1 MKKNKDFH
9 DWISEFFCGYLTAKR
24 NYSDKTVKSYKDTFN
39 LLREY
44 FDGELGI
51 KFINMN
57 FDNCNKENIYSF
69 LLYLRDEK
77 SNSASTINL
86 RLSAIKSF
94 FKYCGEEEIELY
106 KYYAKIKTIHNFK
119 GSKKN
124 KVEYLTSQQLKLLFE
139 APDIGLKNGRRD
151 RFLMIL
157 MYETGMRLNEILS
170 LKLENIMSSGEDV
183 EIKIFGKGSKYR
195 TVPLL
200 KPAIK
205 HLNVYLKEFHPLNN
219 QSDYLFYVNHSG
231 RRDKLSPGTV
241 DAFLKKYAHKIN
253 AENHD
258 FPINLHAHMLRHSVA
273 MSMYKNGI
281 PISYVKDFLGHS
293 DISTTSI
300 YAYADNEDIKKALEA
315 VQENI
320 PSSNVKDKK
329 WKGKEKDL
337 LKYCGLE

>member
-1 MKKNKDFH
+1 MKNKGFH
-9 DWISEFFCGYLTAKR
+9 DWISDFFCGYLTVKR
-24 NYSDKTVKSYKDTFN
+24 NYSNKTVKSYKDTFN
-39 LLREY
+39 LLRKY
-44 FDGELGI
+44 FDSELGI

-106 KYYAKIKTIHNFK
+106 KYYTKIKTIHNFK
-119 GSKKN
+119 GTKKN

-139 APDIGLKNGRRD
+139 APDIGLNKGRRD

-157 MYETGMRLNEILS
+157 MYETGMRLNEIVS
-170 LKLENIMSSGEDV
+170 LKLENIVLNGEDV

-205 HLNVYLKEFHPLNN
+205 HLNAYLKEFHPLNN

-253 AENHD
+253 EENDD

-300 YAYADNEDIKKALEA
+300 YATQIMKISKKLLR
-315 VQENI
+315 QF
-320 PSSNVKDKK
+320 KK
-329 WKGKEKDL
+329 IYPHQILKKRSGKEK
-337 LKYCGLE
+337 KKIY

>member
-39 LLREY
+39 LLRKY
-44 FDGELGI
+44 FDSELGI
-51 KFINMN
+51 KFININ

-106 KYYAKIKTIHNFK
+106 KHYTKIKTIHNFK

-139 APDIGLKNGRRD
+139 APDIGLKIGRRD

-170 LKLENIMSSGEDV
+170 LKLENIISSGEDV
-183 EIKIFGKGSKYR
+183 EIKIFGKGAKYR

-219 QSDYLFYVNHSG
+219 QSVIIFFMLIIQAEEINYLLV
-231 RRDKLSPGTV
+231 L
-241 DAFLKKYAHKIN
+241 L
-253 AENHD
+253 
-258 FPINLHAHMLRHSVA
+258 ML
-273 MSMYKNGI
+273 
-281 PISYVKDFLGHS
+281 F
-293 DISTTSI
+293 
-300 YAYADNEDIKKALEA
+300 
-315 VQENI
+315 
-320 PSSNVKDKK
+320 
-329 WKGKEKDL
+329 
-337 LKYCGLE
+337 

>member
-9 DWISEFFCGYLTAKR
+9 DWISKFFCGYLTAKR

-39 LLREY
+39 LLRKY
-44 FDGELGI
+44 FDSELGI
-51 KFINMN
+51 KFININ

-86 RLSAIKSF
+86 RLSTIKSF

-106 KYYAKIKTIHNFK
+106 KHYTKIKTIHNFK

-124 KVEYLTSQQLKLLFE
+124 KVEYLISQQLKLLFE
-139 APDIGLKNGRRD
+139 APDIGLKIGRRD

-170 LKLENIMSSGEDV
+170 LKLENIISSGEDV
-183 EIKIFGKGSKYR
+183 EIKIFGKGAKYR

-253 AENHD
+253 EENDD

-300 YAYADNEDIKKALEA
+300 YAYVDNEDIKKALEA
-315 VQENI
+315 VQKNI
-320 PSSNVKDKK
+320 PSSNVKEKK
-329 WKGKEKDL
+329 WRGKEKDL

>member
-1 MKKNKDFH
+1 M
-9 DWISEFFCGYLTAKR
+9 
-24 NYSDKTVKSYKDTFN
+24 
-39 LLREY
+39 
-44 FDGELGI
+44 
-51 KFINMN
+51 
-57 FDNCNKENIYSF
+57 
-69 LLYLRDEK
+69 
-77 SNSASTINL
+77 

-106 KYYAKIKTIHNFK
+106 KYYTKIKTIHNFK

-124 KVEYLTSQQLKLLFE
+124 KVEYLTNQQLKLLFE
-139 APDIGLKNGRRD
+139 APDIGLKKGRRD

-170 LKLENIMSSGEDV
+170 LKLENILPNGEDV

-200 KPAIK
+200 KLAIK
-205 HLNVYLKEFHPLNN
+205 HLNAYLKEFHPLNK

-231 RRDKLSPGTV
+231 GKGKLSPGTV
-241 DAFLKKYAHKIN
+241 DAFLKKYARMIN
-253 AENHD
+253 EENDD

-320 PSSNVKDKK
+320 PSSNVKEKK

-337 LKYCGLE
+337 IKFCGLE

>member
-24 NYSDKTVKSYKDTFN
+24 NYSDKTAKSYKDTFN
-39 LLREY
+39 LLRKY
-44 FDGELGI
+44 FDSELGI
-51 KFINMN
+51 KFININ

-106 KYYAKIKTIHNFK
+106 KHYTKIKTIHNFK

-139 APDIGLKNGRRD
+139 APDIGLKIGRRD

-170 LKLENIMSSGEDV
+170 LKLENIIPNGEDI

-195 TVPLL
+195 TVSLL

-205 HLNVYLKEFHPLNN
+205 HLNAYLKEFHPLNN

-231 RRDKLSPGTV
+231 RRDKLSPSTV

-253 AENHD
+253 EESDD

-315 VQENI
+315 VQKNI
-320 PSSNVKDKK
+320 PSSNVKEKK
-329 WKGKEKDL
+329 WRGKEKDL

>member
-39 LLREY
+39 LLRKY
-44 FDGELGI
+44 FDSELGI
-51 KFINMN
+51 KFININ

-106 KYYAKIKTIHNFK
+106 KHYTKIKTIHNFK

-139 APDIGLKNGRRD
+139 APDIGLKIGRRD

-170 LKLENIMSSGEDV
+170 LKLENIISSGEDV
-183 EIKIFGKGSKYR
+183 EIKIFGKGAKYR
-195 TVPLL
+195 TVLLL

-253 AENHD
+253 EENDD

-315 VQENI
+315 VQKNI
-320 PSSNVKDKK
+320 PSSNVKEKK
-329 WKGKEKDL
+329 WRGKEKDL
-337 LKYCGLE
+337 LKYCGFE

>member
-1 MKKNKDFH
+1 
-9 DWISEFFCGYLTAKR
+9 
-24 NYSDKTVKSYKDTFN
+24 
-39 LLREY
+39 
-44 FDGELGI
+44 
-51 KFINMN
+51 MN

-106 KYYAKIKTIHNFK
+106 KHYTKIKTIHNFK

-139 APDIGLKNGRRD
+139 APDIGLKIGRRD

-170 LKLENIMSSGEDV
+170 LKLENIISSAEDV
-183 EIKIFGKGSKYR
+183 EIKIFGKGAKYR

-253 AENHD
+253 EENDD

-315 VQENI
+315 VQKNI
-320 PSSNVKDKK
+320 PSSNVKEKK
-329 WKGKEKDL
+329 WRGKEKDL

>member
-9 DWISEFFCGYLTAKR
+9 DWISDFFCGYLTIKR

-44 FDGELGI
+44 FNSELGI
-51 KFINMN
+51 KFVNMN
-57 FDNCNKENIYSF
+57 FDNCNKENVYSF
-69 LLYLRDEK
+69 LLYLRD
-77 SNSASTINL
+77 
-86 RLSAIKSF
+86 
-94 FKYCGEEEIELY
+94 
-106 KYYAKIKTIHNFK
+106 KTIHNFK

-124 KVEYLTSQQLKLLFE
+124 KVEYLTNQQLKLLFE
-139 APDIGLKNGRRD
+139 APDIGLKKGRRD

-170 LKLENIMSSGEDV
+170 LKLENILPNGEDV

-200 KPAIK
+200 KLAIK
-205 HLNVYLKEFHPLNN
+205 HLNAYLKEFHPLNK

-231 RRDKLSPGTV
+231 GKGKLSPGTV
-241 DAFLKKYAHKIN
+241 DAFLKKYARMIN
-253 AENHD
+253 EENDD

-281 PISYVKDFLGHS
+281 PISYVKDFGHS

-320 PSSNVKDKK
+320 PSSNVKEKK

-337 LKYCGLE
+337 IKFCGLE

>member
-9 DWISEFFCGYLTAKR
+9 DWISDFFCGYLTVKR

-39 LLREY
+39 LLRKY
-44 FDGELGI
+44 FDSELGI
-51 KFINMN
+51 KFININ
-57 FDNCNKENIYSF
+57 FENCNKENIYSF

-106 KYYAKIKTIHNFK
+106 KYYTKIKTIHNFK

-139 APDIGLKNGRRD
+139 APDIGLKKGRRD

-170 LKLENIMSSGEDV
+170 LKLENIIPNGEDI

-205 HLNVYLKEFHPLNN
+205 HLNAYLKEFHPLNN

-253 AENHD
+253 EESDD

-315 VQENI
+315 VQKNI
-320 PSSNVKDKK
+320 PSSNVKEKK
-329 WKGKEKDL
+329 WRGKEKDL

>member
-9 DWISEFFCGYLTAKR
+9 YWISEFFCGYLTAKR

-39 LLREY
+39 LLRKY
-44 FDGELGI
+44 FDSELGI
-51 KFINMN
+51 KFININ

-106 KYYAKIKTIHNFK
+106 KHYTKIKTIHNFK

-139 APDIGLKNGRRD
+139 APDIGLKIGRRD

-170 LKLENIMSSGEDV
+170 LKLENIISSGEDV
-183 EIKIFGKGSKYR
+183 EIKIFGKGAKYR

-253 AENHD
+253 EENDD

-300 YAYADNEDIKKALEA
+300 YAYADNEDIKKALEV
-315 VQENI
+315 VQKNI
-320 PSSNVKDKK
+320 PSSNVKEKK
-329 WKGKEKDL
+329 WRGKEKDL

>member
-9 DWISEFFCGYLTAKR
+9 DWISEFFGGYLTAKR

-157 MYETGMRLNEILS
+157 MYETAMRLNEILS
-170 LKLENIMSSGEDV
+170 LKLENIISSGEDV

-205 HLNVYLKEFHPLNN
+205 HLNVYLKEFHPLNI
-219 QSDYLFYVNHSG
+219 QSDYLFYINHSG

-253 AENHD
+253 EENDD

-273 MSMYKNGI
+273 MSMYKMVFQFLTLKTFLVTL
-281 PISYVKDFLGHS
+281 ISQPHQYMPTQIMK
-293 DISTTSI
+293 ISKKLLKQFKKI
-300 YAYADNEDIKKALEA
+300 YLHQMLKIR
-315 VQENI
+315 
-320 PSSNVKDKK
+320 S
-329 WKGKEKDL
+329 GKEK
-337 LKYCGLE
+337 KKIY

>member
-9 DWISEFFCGYLTAKR
+9 DWISDFFCGYLTIKR

-44 FDGELGI
+44 FNSELGI
-51 KFINMN
+51 KFVNMN
-57 FDNCNKENIYSF
+57 FDNCNKENVYSF
-69 LLYLRDEK
+69 LLYLRDKK

-106 KYYAKIKTIHNFK
+106 KYYTKIKTIHNFK

-124 KVEYLTSQQLKLLFE
+124 KVEYLTNQQLKLLFE
-139 APDIGLKNGRRD
+139 APDIGLKKGRRD

-170 LKLENIMSSGEDV
+170 LKLENILPNGEDV

-200 KPAIK
+200 KLAIK
-205 HLNVYLKEFHPLNN
+205 HLNAYLKEFHPLNK
-219 QSDYLFYVNHSG
+219 QSDYL
-231 RRDKLSPGTV
+231 L
-241 DAFLKKYAHKIN
+241 AILA
-253 AENHD
+253 
-258 FPINLHAHMLRHSVA
+258 
-273 MSMYKNGI
+273 
-281 PISYVKDFLGHS
+281 
-293 DISTTSI
+293 
-300 YAYADNEDIKKALEA
+300 
-315 VQENI
+315 
-320 PSSNVKDKK
+320 K
-329 WKGKEKDL
+329 W
-337 LKYCGLE
+337 